1 MYLTRNWNEIMG
13 PKDER
18 LEAEENKTAKVS
30 SYILL
35 FGSVLS
41 LYYSIMLNQVAYTTD
56 SPILT
61 GLGESVVPV
70 QLPLTLTILIAGV
83 ATVIMQTKSGFFSSR
98 KRFAEIDSMP
108 WNYISAFAVFCG
120 AVIGILT
127 CVMRIVAEIQIVGFE
142 HVAWL
147 GDLAIGIIFFGMGFA
162 IGFAAIALSIHD
174 AIKRRREI
182 ERELEA

>member
-1 MYLTRNWNEIMG
+1 MYLTRKWNEIMG

-61 GLGESVVPV
+61 SLGENIIPV
-70 QLPLTLTILIAGV
+70 QLPLALTILVAGATTIA
-83 ATVIMQTKSGFFSSR
+83 IQTKSGFFSSR

-108 WNYISAFAVFCG
+108 WDYVSIFAVFCG

-127 CVMRIVAEIQIVGFE
+127 CTMRIVAEIQIVGFE

-147 GDLAIGIIFFGMGFA
+147 GNLAIGVIFFGMGFA
-162 IGFAAIALSIHD
+162 LGFAAIALSIHD

>member
-1 MYLTRNWNEIMG
+1 MYLARKWNEIMG

-18 LEAEENKTAKVS
+18 LEAEVNKAAKVS
-30 SYILL
+30 ANILL
-35 FGSVLS
+35 IGSILS
-41 LYYSIMLNQVAYTTD
+41 LYYAIMLNQVAYTTD

-61 GLGESVVPV
+61 SLGENIIPV
-70 QLPLTLTILIAGV
+70 QLPLALTILIAGATTV
-83 ATVIMQTKSGFFSSR
+83 AMQTKSGFFSSR
-98 KRFAEIDSMP
+98 KQFAEIDSMP
-108 WNYISAFAVFCG
+108 WDYVAAFAVFCG

-147 GDLAIGIIFFGMGFA
+147 GDLAIGVIFFGMGFA

>member
-1 MYLTRNWNEIMG
+1 MYLARKWNEIMG

-18 LEAEENKTAKVS
+18 LEAEVNKGAKVS
-30 SYILL
+30 ANILL
-35 FGSVLS
+35 IGSILS
-41 LYYSIMLNQVAYTTD
+41 LYYAIMLNQVAYTTD

-61 GLGESVVPV
+61 SLGENIIPV
-70 QLPLTLTILIAGV
+70 QLPLALTILIAGATTV
-83 ATVIMQTKSGFFSSR
+83 AMQTKSGFFSSR
-98 KRFAEIDSMP
+98 KQFAEIDSMP
-108 WNYISAFAVFCG
+108 WDYVAAFAVFCG

-127 CVMRIVAEIQIVGFE
+127 CVMRIVAEIQIVGLD

-147 GDLAIGIIFFGMGFA
+147 GDLAIGVIFFGMGFA
-162 IGFAAIALSIHD
+162 LGFAAIALSIHD

>member
-1 MYLTRNWNEIMG
+1 MYLTRKWNEIMG

>member
-1 MYLTRNWNEIMG
+1 MYLVRKWNEIMG

-18 LEAEENKTAKVS
+18 LEAEVNKVAKGS
-30 SYILL
+30 DYILL
-35 FGSVLS
+35 IDSILS
-41 LYYSIMLNQVAYTTD
+41 LYYAIMLNQVAYTTD

-61 GLGESVVPV
+61 SLGENIIPV
-70 QLPLTLTILIAGV
+70 QLPLALTILVAGATTIA
-83 ATVIMQTKSGFFSSR
+83 IQTKSGFFSSR

-108 WNYISAFAVFCG
+108 WDYVSIFAVFCG

-127 CVMRIVAEIQIVGFE
+127 CTMRIVAEIQIVGFE

-147 GDLAIGIIFFGMGFA
+147 GNLAIGVIFFGMGFA
-162 IGFAAIALSIHD
+162 LGFAAIALSIHD

>member
-1 MYLTRNWNEIMG
+1 MYLARKWNEIMG

-18 LEAEENKTAKVS
+18 LEAEVNKAAKVS
-30 SYILL
+30 ANILL
-35 FGSVLS
+35 IGSILS
-41 LYYSIMLNQVAYTTD
+41 LCYAIMLNQVAYTSD

-61 GLGESVVPV
+61 SLGENIIPV
-70 QLPLTLTILIAGV
+70 QLPLALTTLIAGETTV
-83 ATVIMQTKSGFFSSR
+83 AMQTKSGFFSSR
-98 KRFAEIDSMP
+98 KQFAEIDSMP
-108 WNYISAFAVFCG
+108 WDYVAAFAVFCG

-127 CVMRIVAEIQIVGFE
+127 CVMRIVAEIQIVGLD

-147 GDLAIGIIFFGMGFA
+147 GDLAIGVIFFGMGFA
-162 IGFAAIALSIHD
+162 LGFAAIALSIHD